1 MCGNRF
7 IPCISMEK
15 HGTIYLYPLAIV
27 YSLLLKIAIEIMD
40 LPMEKKH
47 SYVNVYQRVNDLYL
61 GDTCC
66 YRCHWHG

>member
-1 MCGNRF
+1 MFMCGNRF

-40 LPMEKKH
+40 LPMEKNI
-47 SYVNVYQRVNDLYL
+47 VM
-61 GDTCC
+61 
-66 YRCHWHG
+66 

>member
-1 MCGNRF
+1 MYINGKTWDNLPIPSGNCLQF
-7 IPCISMEK
+7 
-15 HGTIYLYPLAIV
+15 
-27 YSLLLKIAIEIMD
+27 AIENCHRNNGFTHG
-40 LPMEKKH
+40 KKH